1 MSVIAA
7 EIYLARIA
15 LVNRVARM
23 GTCDYTCPAEATVG
37 QLWEFGRARLYV
49 LRQLLDS

>member
-1 MSVIAA
+1 MIAA

-23 GTCDYTCPAEATVG
+23 GTYDYTSPTEATVG
-37 QLWEFGRARLYV
+37 QLWEFRRAQLYV
-49 LRQLLDS
+49 LRQLRGS